1 MFIRL
6 LIALVIAV
14 GLGILVQYFPGVVSL
29 RIGDYFIQMHWL
41 TLVLL
46 IVVAIFALWSV
57 VYLIHLPFKWTKG
70 VRHHFHRKQ
79 IRDKNELIE
88 SFLGGKDELDFKRH
102 LNTQDHGIQA
112 MMWSRLSGS
121 ELVESLNYAK
131 PPFSESYYYYQV
143 MQADRKS
150 DQAGVETFLGRGL
163 DNYPTSRVLNDFKIK
178 QMSNVDDVL
187 DYVKKVGTQ
196 YFSEQVLVQFSLT
209 AIARTTNLVALEAL
223 CDHLPKMLKSN
234 QAVQW
239 TYVMRLQHFGESK
252 KARKFAFKIKNWSV
266 QQIQQYMEVFTELGD
281 FEAFYHHFVKQF
293 EVNHYLIMYKF
304 ALLRNSKLVADIALE
319 LTTEKSLFTS
329 TQQIDWCALE
339 VQRYEQL
346 RQFEEAKKM
355 RHQLEKLVF
364 EGVGMNA

>member
-29 RIGDYFIQMHWL
+29 RIGNYFIQMHWL

-46 IVVAIFALWSV
+46 IVVAIFALWLV
-57 VYLIHLPFKWTKG
+57 IYLIRLPFKWTKG

-79 IRDKNELIE
+79 IRDKNALIE
-88 SFLGGKDELDFKRH
+88 SFVAGKDEIDFKRH

-143 MQADRKS
+143 TQADHKA
-150 DQAGVETFLGRGL
+150 DQISVETFLGRGL
-163 DNYPTSRVLNDFKIK
+163 EKYPTSRILNDFKIK
-178 QMSNVDDVL
+178 QMHNVDDIL
-187 DYVKKVGTQ
+187 DYVKKVGAQ
-196 YFSEQVLVQFSLT
+196 CFSEQVLVEFSLT

-223 CDHLPKMLKSN
+223 YDRLPKSLKSN

-239 TYVMRLQHFGESK
+239 AYVMRLQHFGESK
-252 KARKFAFKIKNWSV
+252 KARKLAFKIKEWSV
-266 QQIQQYMEVFTELGD
+266 QQVQQYMEVFTELSD
-281 FEAFYHHFVKQF
+281 FDGFYHCFVKQF
-293 EVNHYLIMYKF
+293 EVAQYLIMYKF
-304 ALLRNSKLVADIALE
+304 ALLRNSKLMEEIALE
-319 LTTEKSLFTS
+319 LTTQKSLFTR
-329 TQQIDWCALE
+329 TQQIEWCALE
-339 VQRYEQL
+339 AQRYELL
-346 RQFEEAKKM
+346 RQFEEAKKI

-364 EGVGMNA
+364 EGVGVNA